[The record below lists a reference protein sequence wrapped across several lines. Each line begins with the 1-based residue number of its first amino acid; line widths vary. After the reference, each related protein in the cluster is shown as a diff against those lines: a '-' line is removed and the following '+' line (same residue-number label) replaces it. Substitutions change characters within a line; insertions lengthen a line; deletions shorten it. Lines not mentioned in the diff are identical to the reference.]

1 MNDPGVLVYK
11 VCAGTSHTP
20 IIPNIPPKSRFPNQG
35 NRLFLFSTIKVPIFP
50 PTVTTRIQSFLQGT
64 HNTPSLHYMS
74 RLVIISNRLPVTIN
88 RSAGELHYHPS
99 AGGLATGLNS
109 LDESYN
115 KLWIGWPGVDIT
127 DEWERE
133 SVRTDLAKQ
142 KLAPVFLTPREIDLY
157 YEGFS
162 NKTIWPHFHYFTEY
176 TTYNDEMWSA
186 YQEVNYKFFQ
196 ETEKHLRDGD
206 MVWVHDYQLMLL
218 PQLIRNKFPNI
229 SIGFFLHIPFP
240 SYEVFRILPWRKQI
254 LDGILGA
261 DQIGFHTFGYMRHF
275 LSASYRIAG
284 YEHKFGRLHI
294 DEREIN
300 VDVFPMGIN
309 YDKYAHPDVNAQ
321 DDKGSGEIRQLHKS
335 RKIILSVDRLDY
347 TKGIPN
353 RVRAFGRFIRNNPEY
368 IGKVNLIMIV
378 VPSRANVDQ
387 YQSLKTEVDVLVSQI
402 NSEYGT
408 FDWMPIHYYYR
419 SLNFA
424 SLTTL
429 YKEADIALIT
439 PLRDGMNLVAKE
451 YVAAKEDTKDGV
463 LILSEMAG
471 AVYELNDGALTVNPQ
486 SNQDIEE
493 ALLEALEM
501 SAEEMA
507 ERMENMQEKLKR
519 YDVKHWAA
527 TFIKEQHKLKDKNTT
542 SMTTHL
548 AGDALATVKTNYT
561 KAKKR
566 LLFIDYDGTLMGF
579 NEDPQAVSPDD
590 EVIGIL
596 SGFAADPKNNVV
608 INSGRD
614 KKTLERWLGH
624 LDVEMAAE
632 HGVWMKEDGKWA
644 LNPNVV
650 DTWMPKVRDLL
661 ENLVARTPGSFIEE
675 KDYSLAWHYRG
686 IDRDLGTK
694 RVREF
699 RDMLSYLIQNQDLQV
714 LEGNKVVEIKNAGV
728 NKGKA
733 TSHFV
738 HRDEYDFVLGIGD
751 DATDEDIF
759 KALPADG
766 VSIKVGGDRTGAK
779 YKVSGVAEVRKLFKS
794 LQEEARTPVQ

>member
-1 MNDPGVLVYK
+1 
-11 VCAGTSHTP
+11 
-20 IIPNIPPKSRFPNQG
+20 
-35 NRLFLFSTIKVPIFP
+35 
-50 PTVTTRIQSFLQGT
+50 
-64 HNTPSLHYMS
+64 MS
-74 RLVIISNRLPVTIN
+74 RLVIISNRLPITIN
-88 RSAGELHYHPS
+88 REGSELHYHPS

-115 KLWIGWPGVDIT
+115 KLWIGWPGQDIA
-127 DEWERE
+127 DEWEKE
-133 SVRTDLAKQ
+133 SIRTDLGKRD
-142 KLAPVFLTPREIDLY
+142 LAPVFLTEREIDLY

-176 TTYNDEMWSA
+176 TNYNDDMWSA
-186 YQEVNYKFFQ
+186 YQEVNFKFFQ
-196 ETEKHLRDGD
+196 EVEKHLRDDD

-218 PQLIRNKFPNI
+218 PAMIRAKFPNV

-240 SYEVFRILPWRKQI
+240 SYEVFRIPPWRKEI
-254 LDGILGA
+254 LDGILGS

-275 LSASYRIAG
+275 LSAAYRITG
-284 YEHKFGRLHI
+284 HEHKFGRLQI

-309 YDKYAHPDVNAQ
+309 YDKYANPDVNAETDQ
-321 DDKGSGEIRQLHKS
+321 SSGEIRRLHAS
-335 RKIILSVDRLDY
+335 RKIVLSVDRLDY
-347 TKGIPN
+347 TKGIPH
-353 RVRAFGRFIRNNPEY
+353 RIRAFGQFILKNPEY
-368 IGKVNLIMIV
+368 TGKVNLIMIV
-378 VPSRANVDQ
+378 VPSRSNVDQ
-387 YQSLKTEVDVLVSQI
+387 YKSLKAEVDVLVSQI

-424 SLTTL
+424 ALTTL

-451 YVAAKEDTKDGV
+451 YIAAKEHSKDGV

-471 AVYELNDGALTVNPQ
+471 AVHELNDGAITVNPQ
-486 SNQDIEE
+486 SSKEIEQ
-493 ALLEALEM
+493 ALIKALEM
-501 SAEEMA
+501 PKAEQR
-507 ERMENMQEKLKR
+507 ERMIVMQKKLKR

-527 TFIKEQHKLKDKNTT
+527 TFINEQKKLKDKNKMASTT
-542 SMTTHL
+542 YLIGEAMDSVK
-548 AGDALATVKTNYT
+548 GNYSDAE
-561 KAKKR
+561 KR
-566 LLFIDYDGTLMGF
+566 LLFIDYDGTLMNF
-579 NEDPQAVSPDD
+579 HEDPQAVFPDE
-590 EVIGIL
+590 EVLGL
-596 SGFAADPKNNVV
+596 LTSLAADPKNSVV
-608 INSGRD
+608 VNSGRD
-614 KKTLERWLGH
+614 RTTLEKWLGH

-632 HGVWMKEDGKWA
+632 HGVWMKENDKWH

-650 DTWMPKVRDLL
+650 DGWMPKVRELL

-675 KDYSLAWHYRG
+675 KDYSLAWHYRS
-686 IDRDLGTK
+686 IDRDLGQK

-733 TSHFV
+733 TSHWV
-738 HRDEYDFVLGIGD
+738 QKSDWDFILGIGD

-759 KALPADG
+759 AALPEWG
-766 VSIKVGGDRTGAK
+766 VSIKVGSDRTAARFNL
-779 YKVSGVAEVRKLFKS
+779 SGVSEVRKMFKG
-794 LQEEARTPVQ
+794 LIR

>member
-1 MNDPGVLVYK
+1 
-11 VCAGTSHTP
+11 
-20 IIPNIPPKSRFPNQG
+20 
-35 NRLFLFSTIKVPIFP
+35 
-50 PTVTTRIQSFLQGT
+50 
-64 HNTPSLHYMS
+64 MS

-109 LDESYN
+109 LDASYN

-127 DEWERE
+127 DDWEKE
-133 SVRTDLAKQ
+133 SVRTDLATQ

-176 TTYNDEMWSA
+176 TTYNDDMWAA
-186 YQEVNYKFFQ
+186 YQEVNLKFFQ
-196 ETEKHLRDGD
+196 ETEKHLRDDD

-218 PQLIRNKFPNI
+218 PALIRAKFPKI

-254 LDGILGA
+254 LDGILGS

-275 LSASYRIAG
+275 LSAAYRISG
-284 YEHKFGRLHI
+284 YEHQFGRLSI
-294 DEREIN
+294 DARQIN

-309 YDKYAHPDVNAQ
+309 YEKYAHPDVNAK
-321 DDKGSGEIRQLHKS
+321 DDKGSGEIRKLHAS
-335 RKIILSVDRLDY
+335 RKIVLSVDRLDY
-347 TKGIPN
+347 TKGIPQ
-353 RVRAFGRFIRNNPEY
+353 RIRAFGQFIHNNPSY
-368 IGKVNLIMIV
+368 IGEVNLIMIV

-387 YQSLKTEVDVLVSQI
+387 YQSLKEEVDILVSKI

-471 AVYELNDGALTVNPQ
+471 AVHELNDGALTVNPQ
-486 SNQDIEE
+486 SNKDIED
-493 ALLEALEM
+493 ALIQAMEM
-501 SAEEMA
+501 PADEKRQ
-507 ERMENMQEKLKR
+507 RMENMQDKLKR

-527 TFIKEQHKLKDKNTT
+527 TFIDQQRKLKESNITG
-542 SMTTHL
+542 MTTHL
-548 AGDALATVKTNYT
+548 AGDTLEQVQQHYT

-566 LLFIDYDGTLMGF
+566 LLFIDYDGTMMGF
-579 NEDPQAVSPDD
+579 NEDPQAVSPDE
-590 EVIGIL
+590 EVIEIL
-596 SGFAADPKNNVV
+596 SAFAADPANNVV

-614 KKTLERWLGH
+614 KTTLEKWLGE

-632 HGVWMKEDGKWA
+632 HGVWMKEGGKWH

-650 DTWMPKVRDLL
+650 DTWKPKVRDLL

-675 KDYSLAWHYRG
+675 KDYSLAWHYRS

-714 LEGNKVVEIKNAGV
+714 LEGNKVVEIKNSGV

-738 HRDEYDFVLGIGD
+738 QKDEYDFILGIGD

-759 KALPADG
+759 KALPKDG
-766 VSIKVGGDRTGAK
+766 VSIKVGSERTGAK
-779 YKVSGVAEVRKLFKS
+779 YKLTGVQEVRKMFKS
-794 LQEEARTPVQ
+794 LQRAARTRV